1 MLNLDE
7 LKRQFN
13 IIDFR
18 EKRPGIFKVLLPFF
32 HEDGDMY
39 DVFIEEFNDYI
50 RNSLII
56 SNLTQTISKK
66 FWKELSFKIDASSK
80 MERSI

>member
-39 DVFIEEFNDYI
+39 DVFIEEINDYI
-50 RNSLII
+50 RI
-56 SNLTQTISKK
+56 SDYGLTMMK
-66 FWKELSFKIDASSK
+66 LSYNFEFDTDHK
-80 MERSI
+80 